1 MRMTKIICTIGPS
14 SESEEMMRELVAAGM
29 NVARFNF
36 SHGTHKEHEEKFQ
49 RLRKV
54 RIGMNLPI
62 ASLLDTRGPEI
73 RLKTFRDKKVTLEKG
88 AKFTLTTED
97 IVGDETRAAIT
108 YEDLP
113 GDVKPGTR
121 ILIDDGLIGLKVD
134 QVQGTEIICTVE
146 NGGQVSDRKGIN
158 VPDVELS
165 MPFISPSDKEDI
177 IFGCKMG
184 FDFIACSFTRTAD
197 DIREIRKLLDAY
209 DSKMQVIAKIE
220 NMQGVNNID
229 EILEVSDGV
238 MVARG
243 DLGVEVPL
251 EDVPIIQKKI
261 IRKAQLAG
269 KISITATQM
278 LDSMMHNPRP
288 TRAEITDVAN
298 AIYDGTTAIMLSG
311 ETAAGKY
318 PVEAVKTMARIARRS
333 ERDINYR
340 DRREWMVRE
349 EAACRDT
356 TASICH
362 ASCTVADEVNAK
374 AIITVTISGFT
385 ARRLSRLQPSCPVI
399 ACSPNSRVA
408 CQMNLLFGTVPII
421 IGLEE
426 NEEALFNTAIH
437 RAELTGLLSSGD
449 FAVLT
454 AGVPL
459 GSSGNTNMVRVVELP

>member
-14 SESEEMMRELVAAGM
+14 SESEEMLRELVAAGM

-197 DIREIRKLLDAY
+197 DIREIRKLLDAC

-349 EAACRDT
+349 ETACRD
-356 TASICH
+356 
-362 ASCTVADEVNAK
+362 
-374 AIITVTISGFT
+374 T

-437 RAELTGLLSSGD
+437 RAELTGLLCSGD

>member
-14 SESEEMMRELVAAGM
+14 SESEEMLRELVAAGM

-197 DIREIRKLLDAY
+197 DHGR
-209 DSKMQVIAKIE
+209 
-220 NMQGVNNID
+220 
-229 EILEVSDGV
+229 
-238 MVARG
+238 
-243 DLGVEVPL
+243 
-251 EDVPIIQKKI
+251 
-261 IRKAQLAG
+261 
-269 KISITATQM
+269 
-278 LDSMMHNPRP
+278 PRRP
-288 TRAEITDVAN
+288 
-298 AIYDGTTAIMLSG
+298 GCGS
-311 ETAAGKY
+311 AA
-318 PVEAVKTMARIARRS
+318 
-333 ERDINYR
+333 
-340 DRREWMVRE
+340 
-349 EAACRDT
+349 
-356 TASICH
+356 
-362 ASCTVADEVNAK
+362 
-374 AIITVTISGFT
+374 
-385 ARRLSRLQPSCPVI
+385 
-399 ACSPNSRVA
+399 
-408 CQMNLLFGTVPII
+408 
-421 IGLEE
+421 
-426 NEEALFNTAIH
+426 
-437 RAELTGLLSSGD
+437 
-449 FAVLT
+449 
-454 AGVPL
+454 
-459 GSSGNTNMVRVVELP
+459 